1 MPEAIELLR
10 QGKTEEL
17 WQKCCGFIDLSL
29 EEFMAIQERL
39 LLEQIELLSG
49 CELGRQLLGGTKPRN
64 IREFQQRIPL
74 TTYEDYAPYLLERR
88 EDVLPEKPVAWQRT
102 SGRSGE
108 YPCKWV
114 PLSERMYRELGD
126 SMLGVMIFCTT
137 KTRGEVALREHDK
150 VIYNLA
156 PRPYASGVW
165 AVRTQEVFPFD
176 FLPPLAEAEQ
186 MAFQERIAQGF
197 RLALNEGLDMFFG
210 LSSILVAV
218 GEQFANGAGTKNIP
232 SLLSKPRTLAR
243 LLKALIKSKLARRP
257 LMPKDVW
264 SLKGVVAMG
273 TDSSIYRE
281 KVEEMWGCTPLD
293 VYGSTE
299 ANIIALQTWDHKDM
313 AFVPHINLLEFIPE
327 QEYFKWEADRGYQP
341 DTLLLNEV
349 KAGENYVV
357 VITNFMGGSFVRYVV
372 GDMVRITSLRNE
384 ELNIDI
390 PQMAFVGRIDGL
402 IDIAGFT
409 RLTEKTVWQAI
420 ENSKLPYSDWA
431 IRKEEKREKPI
442 LHLYLELKGSNNT
455 DELRAAAA
463 IHEQLC
469 KLDAD
474 YANLESMLGLKP
486 LEVTLV
492 PKGTFGQYM
501 LRQQEAGADLA
512 HLKPP
517 HMNPSGTMLDILLAG
532 VAALIPEAPPA
543 EEITRR

>member
-10 QGKTEEL
+10 QGKTEEM
-17 WQKCCGFIDLSL
+17 WQKCCGFLDLSL

-39 LLEQIELLSG
+39 FREQIQLLKG
-49 CELGRQLLGGTKPRN
+49 CELGRHLLQGANPRN
-64 IREFQQRIPL
+64 IKEFQGQVPL
-74 TTYEDYAPYLLERR
+74 TTYEDYALYLLERR

-126 SMLGVMIFCTT
+126 TMLAVMTFCTS
-137 KTRGEVALREHDK
+137 KGRGHIALEEHDK

-156 PRPYASGVW
+156 PRPYGAGVW
-165 AVRTQEVFPFD
+165 AVRAQEVFPFD
-176 FLPPLAEAEQ
+176 FLPPLVEAEQ
-186 MAFQERIAQGF
+186 MSFQERVAEGF
-197 RLALNEGLDMFFG
+197 KLALNEGLDMFFG
-210 LSSILVAV
+210 LSSVLVAV

-232 SLLSKPRTLAR
+232 SLLSKPRTLIR
-243 LLKALIKSKLARRP
+243 LLTALMKSKLARRL

-293 VYGSTE
+293 VYGTTE
-299 ANIIALQTWDHKDM
+299 ANIIAMQTWDFKDM
-313 AFVPHINLLEFIPE
+313 TFVPHINLLEFLPE
-327 QEYFKWEADRGYQP
+327 QEYSKWKADRGYQP
-341 DTLLLNEV
+341 DTLLMDEV

-357 VITNFMGGSFVRYVV
+357 AVTNFMGGSFVRYVV

-420 ENSKLPYSDWA
+420 ENSKLPYSDWS
-431 IRKEEKREKPI
+431 IRKEEKGEKPI
-442 LHLYLELKGSNNT
+442 LHLYLELKESNIT
-455 DELRAAAA
+455 DDLQAATS
-463 IHEQLC
+463 IHGQLC
-469 KLDAD
+469 QLDAD
-474 YANLESMLGLKP
+474 YANLENMLGLKP
-486 LEVTLV
+486 IEVTLL

-517 HMNPSGTMLDILLAG
+517 HMNPSDTVLDMLLAG
-532 VAALIPEAPPA
+532 VPAPVPEAPPTGK
-543 EEITRR
+543 ITRR